1 MFGGP
6 WPLRRRGRLNWV
18 ATAVVK
24 GVKGLL
30 VLFTNIFCTF
40 FSGLWPLGCGGR
52 LNWLY
57 CRYLGVW
64 GPETTLDSFF
74 VFFCFFQC
82 LVGGLA
88 ECRFSRTRPTVNFKN
103 FRMFSDL
110 GILVG
115 LPMLTSF

>member
-6 WPLRRRGRLNWV
+6 WPLRRRGRLNWLLLPLSR
-18 ATAVVK
+18 
-24 GVKGLL
+24 GLR
-30 VLFTNIFCTF
+30 VCLFFLLTSFVF

-64 GPETTLDSFF
+64 GPETTLDPFLF
-74 VFFCFFQC
+74 FFCFFQC